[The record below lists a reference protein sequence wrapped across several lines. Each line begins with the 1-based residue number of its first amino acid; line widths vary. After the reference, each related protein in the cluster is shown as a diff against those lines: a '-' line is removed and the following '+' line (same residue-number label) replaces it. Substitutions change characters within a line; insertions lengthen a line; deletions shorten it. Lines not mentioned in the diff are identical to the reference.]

1 MAVTH
6 IHSIKTTLGKAIK
19 YILNPDKTEN
29 GVYINSYGCST
40 DFQKATEE
48 FLSVRSFGSGKGTV
62 LAQHIYQS
70 FQGHEVTPEQA
81 IQIGEELAERLL
93 KGKFQY
99 IIATHTNTDNIHNHI
114 IFNNVSFE
122 SFLTFETME
131 NSNGKSSWK
140 NLREISDE
148 LCREHNISVIENPKE
163 SGRCYFEW
171 QQDIQG
177 KSWKSKL
184 RVMIDETIM
193 ESDNFEDFL
202 DRIRKKNI
210 ECVYTPENKIKIKFR
225 MQGQERFARG
235 KTLGWYYDEP
245 QIRRRIEQYRF
256 LQTGVSQNA
265 VKTKIID
272 TSSDVFQTSKGLLH
286 WAEIQNMKET
296 SKIINFLSVNNIRSE
311 TELESKATATYNER
325 MMTVMSLNK
334 MQQEIDSLS
343 DTIRLLRAYK
353 KYKPVYD
360 GYKNSNKS
368 KRYFKEHQVD
378 IEKYEGIVRQM
389 NNMYPN
395 KKIPNLENLESQK
408 RSLIQQ
414 RSEMNDTYKR
424 IVAELKEIE
433 FAQTTIND
441 YIKNMNR
448 SQKRKQE
455 LE

>member
-1 MAVTH
+1 MR
-6 IHSIKTTLGKAIK
+6 I
-19 YILNPDKTEN
+19 
-29 GVYINSYGCST
+29 
-40 DFQKATEE
+40 
-48 FLSVRSFGSGKGTV
+48 FL
-62 LAQHIYQS
+62 
-70 FQGHEVTPEQA
+70 
-81 IQIGEELAERLL
+81 
-93 KGKFQY
+93 
-99 IIATHTNTDNIHNHI
+99 
-114 IFNNVSFE
+114 
-122 SFLTFETME
+122 
-131 NSNGKSSWK
+131 
-140 NLREISDE
+140 
-148 LCREHNISVIENPKE
+148 
-163 SGRCYFEW
+163 
-171 QQDIQG
+171 
-177 KSWKSKL
+177 
-184 RVMIDETIM
+184 
-193 ESDNFEDFL
+193 
-202 DRIRKKNI
+202 
-210 ECVYTPENKIKIKFR
+210 
-225 MQGQERFARG
+225 
-235 KTLGWYYDEP
+235 
-245 QIRRRIEQYRF
+245 RIEQYRF

-389 NNMYPN
+389 NNMYPD

>member
-1 MAVTH
+1 MAITN
-6 IHSIKTTLGKAIK
+6 IHSIKTTLDKSIA
-19 YILNPDKTEN
+19 YIINPSKTEN
-29 GVYINSYGCST
+29 GIYVNSYGCSA
-40 DFQKATEE
+40 DCQKATEE
-48 FLSVRSFGSGKGTV
+48 FLTIRNMGTGRGDI
-62 LAQHIYQS
+62 LALHIHQS
-70 FQGHEVTPEQA
+70 FKGDEVTPEQA
-81 IQIGEELAERLL
+81 IKIGEELAEKFL

-114 IFNNVSFE
+114 IFNNVSFTD
-122 SFLTFETME
+122 FRTFQYTE
-131 NSNGKSSWK
+131 NRQKCCWK
-140 NLREISDE
+140 NLRNASDE

-163 SGRCYFEW
+163 SGKCYFEW

-184 RVMIDETIM
+184 RIIIDETIM

-235 KTLGWYYDEP
+235 RTLGWYYDEP

-256 LQTGVSQNA
+256 LQTGVSQKA

-334 MQQEIDSLS
+334 MQQEIDRLS
-343 DTIRLLRAYK
+343 DTIRLLRAYR

-360 GYKNSNKS
+360 GYRNSNKS
-368 KRYFKEHQVD
+368 KRYFKEYQAD

-389 NNMYPN
+389 NSIYPD

>member
-1 MAVTH
+1 MAITN
-6 IHSIKTTLGKAIK
+6 IHSIKTTLDKSIA
-19 YILNPDKTEN
+19 YIINPSKTEN
-29 GVYINSYGCST
+29 GIYVNSYGCSA
-40 DFQKATEE
+40 DCQKATEE
-48 FLSVRSFGSGKGTV
+48 FLTIRNMGTGRGDI
-62 LAQHIYQS
+62 LALHIHQS
-70 FQGHEVTPEQA
+70 FKGDEVTPEQA
-81 IQIGEELAERLL
+81 IKIGEELAEKFL

-114 IFNNVSFE
+114 IFNNVSFTD
-122 SFLTFETME
+122 FRTFQYTE
-131 NSNGKSSWK
+131 NRQKCCWK
-140 NLREISDE
+140 NLRNASDE

-163 SGRCYFEW
+163 SGKCYFEW

-184 RVMIDETIM
+184 RIIIDETIM

-235 KTLGWYYDEP
+235 RTLGWYYDEP

-256 LQTGVSQNA
+256 LQLGVSQKA

-343 DTIRLLRAYK
+343 DTIRLLQAYK

-360 GYKNSNKS
+360 GYRDSNKS

-378 IEKYEGIVRQM
+378 IEKYEGIIRQM
-389 NNMYPN
+389 NNMYPD

-414 RSEMNDTYKR
+414 RSEMNDTYKQ

>member
-1 MAVTH
+1 MAITN
-6 IHSIKTTLGKAIK
+6 IHSIKTTLDKSIA
-19 YILNPDKTEN
+19 YIINPSKTEN
-29 GVYINSYGCST
+29 GIYVNSYGCSA
-40 DFQKATEE
+40 DCQKATEE
-48 FLSVRSFGSGKGTV
+48 FLTIRNMGTGRGDI
-62 LAQHIYQS
+62 LALHIHQS
-70 FQGHEVTPEQA
+70 FKGDEVTPEQA
-81 IQIGEELAERLL
+81 IKIGEELAEKFL

-114 IFNNVSFE
+114 IFNNVSFTD
-122 SFLTFETME
+122 FRTFQYTE
-131 NSNGKSSWK
+131 NRQKCCWK
-140 NLREISDE
+140 NLRNASDE

-163 SGRCYFEW
+163 SGKCYFEW

-184 RVMIDETIM
+184 RIIIDETIM

-235 KTLGWYYDEP
+235 RTLGWYYDEP

-256 LQTGVSQNA
+256 LQSGVSQKA

-296 SKIINFLSVNNIRSE
+296 SKIINFLSVNNIGSE

-325 MMTVMSLNK
+325 MRTVMSLNK
-334 MQQEIDSLS
+334 MQQEIDRLS
-343 DTIRLLRAYK
+343 DTIRLLRAYR

-360 GYKNSNKS
+360 GYRNSNKS
-368 KRYFKEHQVD
+368 KRYFKEYQAD

-389 NNMYPN
+389 NSIYPD

>member
-1 MAVTH
+1 MAITN
-6 IHSIKTTLGKAIK
+6 IHSIKTTLDKSIA
-19 YILNPDKTEN
+19 YIINPSKTEN
-29 GVYINSYGCST
+29 GIYVNSYGCSA
-40 DFQKATEE
+40 DCQKATEE
-48 FLSVRSFGSGKGTV
+48 FLTIRNMGTGRGDI
-62 LAQHIYQS
+62 LALHIHQS
-70 FQGHEVTPEQA
+70 FKGDEVTPEQA
-81 IQIGEELAERLL
+81 IKIGEELAEKFL

-114 IFNNVSFE
+114 IFNNVSFTD
-122 SFLTFETME
+122 FRTFQYTE
-131 NSNGKSSWK
+131 NRQKCCWK
-140 NLREISDE
+140 NLRNASDE

-163 SGRCYFEW
+163 SGKCYFEW

-184 RVMIDETIM
+184 RIIIDETIM

-256 LQTGVSQNA
+256 LQTGVSQKA

>member
-1 MAVTH
+1 MAITN
-6 IHSIKTTLGKAIK
+6 IHSIKTTLDKSIA
-19 YILNPDKTEN
+19 YIINPSKTEN
-29 GVYINSYGCST
+29 GIYVNSYGCSA
-40 DFQKATEE
+40 DCQKATEE
-48 FLSVRSFGSGKGTV
+48 FLTIRNMGTGRGDI
-62 LAQHIYQS
+62 LALHIHQS
-70 FQGHEVTPEQA
+70 FKGDEVTPEQA
-81 IQIGEELAERLL
+81 IKIGEELAEKFL

-114 IFNNVSFE
+114 IFNNVSFTD
-122 SFLTFETME
+122 FRTFQYTE
-131 NSNGKSSWK
+131 NRQKCCWK
-140 NLREISDE
+140 NLRNASDE

-163 SGRCYFEW
+163 SGKCYFEW

-184 RVMIDETIM
+184 RVIIDETIM

-235 KTLGWYYDEP
+235 RTLGWYYDEP

-256 LQTGVSQNA
+256 LQSGVSQKA

-334 MQQEIDSLS
+334 MQQEIDRLS
-343 DTIRLLRAYK
+343 DTIRLLRAYR

-360 GYKNSNKS
+360 GYRNSNKS
-368 KRYFKEHQVD
+368 KRYFKEYQAD

-389 NNMYPN
+389 NSIYPD

>member
-1 MAVTH
+1 MAITN
-6 IHSIKTTLGKAIK
+6 IHSIKTTLDKSIA
-19 YILNPDKTEN
+19 YIINPSKTEN
-29 GVYINSYGCST
+29 GIYVNSYGCSA
-40 DFQKATEE
+40 DCQKATEE
-48 FLSVRSFGSGKGTV
+48 FLTIRNMGTGRGDI
-62 LAQHIYQS
+62 LALHIHQS
-70 FQGHEVTPEQA
+70 FKGDEVTPEQA
-81 IQIGEELAERLL
+81 IKIGEELAEKFL

-99 IIATHTNTDNIHNHI
+99 IITTHTNTDNIHNHI
-114 IFNNVSFE
+114 IFNNVSFTD
-122 SFLTFETME
+122 FRTFQYTE
-131 NSNGKSSWK
+131 NRQKCCWK
-140 NLREISDE
+140 NLRNASDE

-184 RVMIDETIM
+184 RVIIDETIM

-202 DRIRKKNI
+202 DRIRKKDI

-235 KTLGWYYDEP
+235 RTLGWYYDEP

-256 LQTGVSQNA
+256 LQSGVSQKA
-265 VKTKIID
+265 VKAKIID

-334 MQQEIDSLS
+334 MQQEIDRLS
-343 DTIRLLRAYK
+343 DIIRLLRAYR

-368 KRYFKEHQVD
+368 KRYFKEHQAD

-389 NNMYPN
+389 NNMYPD

-408 RSLIQQ
+408 RSLIQR

-424 IVAELKEIE
+424 IIAELKEIE

>member
-1 MAVTH
+1 
-6 IHSIKTTLGKAIK
+6 
-19 YILNPDKTEN
+19 
-29 GVYINSYGCST
+29 
-40 DFQKATEE
+40 
-48 FLSVRSFGSGKGTV
+48 
-62 LAQHIYQS
+62 
-70 FQGHEVTPEQA
+70 
-81 IQIGEELAERLL
+81 
-93 KGKFQY
+93 
-99 IIATHTNTDNIHNHI
+99 
-114 IFNNVSFE
+114 
-122 SFLTFETME
+122 
-131 NSNGKSSWK
+131 
-140 NLREISDE
+140 
-148 LCREHNISVIENPKE
+148 
-163 SGRCYFEW
+163 
-171 QQDIQG
+171 
-177 KSWKSKL
+177 
-184 RVMIDETIM
+184 
-193 ESDNFEDFL
+193 
-202 DRIRKKNI
+202 
-210 ECVYTPENKIKIKFR
+210 

-235 KTLGWYYDEP
+235 HTLGWYYDEP

-256 LQTGVSQNA
+256 LQSGVSQKA

>member
-40 DFQKATEE
+40 DFQKATEK

-99 IIATHTNTDNIHNHI
+99 IIAIVQNHGHKMLAIGGVEDHIHLF
-114 IFNNVSFE
+114 FNFKPSD
-122 SFLTFETME
+122 SL
-131 NSNGKSSWK
+131 SN
-140 NLREISDE
+140 LI
-148 LCREHNISVIENPKE
+148 KE
-163 SGRCYFEW
+163 VKRDS

-184 RVMIDETIM
+184 RVIIDETIM

-256 LQTGVSQNA
+256 LQTGVSQKA

-408 RSLIQQ
+408 CSLIQQ

>member
-1 MAVTH
+1 MAITN
-6 IHSIKTTLGKAIK
+6 IHSIKTTLDKSIA
-19 YILNPDKTEN
+19 YIINPSKTEN
-29 GVYINSYGCST
+29 GIYVNSYGCSA
-40 DFQKATEE
+40 DCQKATEE
-48 FLSVRSFGSGKGTV
+48 FLTIRNMGTGRGDI
-62 LAQHIYQS
+62 LALHIHQS
-70 FQGHEVTPEQA
+70 FKGDEVTPEQA
-81 IQIGEELAERLL
+81 IKIGEELAEKFL

-114 IFNNVSFE
+114 IFNNVSFTD
-122 SFLTFETME
+122 FRTFQYTE
-131 NSNGKSSWK
+131 NRQKCCWK
-140 NLREISDE
+140 NLRNASDE

-163 SGRCYFEW
+163 SGKCYFEW

-184 RVMIDETIM
+184 RIIIDETIM

-235 KTLGWYYDEP
+235 RTLGWYYDEP

-256 LQTGVSQNA
+256 LQTGVSQKA

-408 RSLIQQ
+408 RSLIQR

-424 IVAELKEIE
+424 IIAELKEIE